1 MNAYTLVNLL
11 EGFTIQDF
19 EFTSTTG
26 ASGLKQVTIRLRA
39 TKQTDVPAAAPG
51 EMVQVPVGSI

>member
-1 MNAYTLVNLL
+1 MNAYTLVSLL

-26 ASGLKQVTIRLRA
+26 TSGLKQVTIRLRA
-39 TKQTDVPAAAPG
+39 TKQTAVSAAAPG